1 MSGSATGRRTST
13 RIVLRRRSLKPLMHC
28 RRHRLVA
35 LVAQGALPD
44 HRHAPSDHEQLYTV
58 PRVARDVR
66 LELRCPERL
75 SSRRRRGV
83 TATGVAM
90 PEAPVHEACG
100 AKARKDD
107 VRPSGQP
114 PIMQPVTQ
122 TARMQRT
129 PQTNLGLSVP
139 PTDA

>member
-1 MSGSATGRRTST
+1 MSGSAAGGCPQARV
-13 RIVLRRRSLKPLMHC
+13 VLRRRSLKPLMHC

-35 LVAQGALPD
+35 LLAQGALPD

-90 PEAPVHEACG
+90 PETPVHEARG
-100 AKARKDD
+100 AEAREDY
-107 VRPSGQP
+107 VRPSG
-114 PIMQPVTQ
+114 
-122 TARMQRT
+122 
-129 PQTNLGLSVP
+129 
-139 PTDA
+139 